1 MSASYDLP
9 HVDRLTVG
17 TVGPPGQRTFYLQA
31 RQGEQLVTL
40 KLEKSQVAALSER
53 LGSLL
58 QDNPAISAIPEFA
71 ETELEEPVLAEWAV
85 GTLGLSFDVDDD
97 LVVLVCEELTAAA
110 QEDDEDEDEDD
121 EEDEDEESRGAVAR
135 FGATRGQIAALAMRG
150 AQLVI
155 GGRPACPLCG
165 YPLDPRGHSCPRTN
179 GHRPPLT

>member
-31 RQGEQLVTL
+31 REGEQLVTL
-40 KLEKSQVAALSER
+40 KLEKSQVAALAER

-58 QDNPAISAIPEFA
+58 QDNPATSAIPEFA

-97 LVVLVCEELTAAA
+97 LVVLVCEELTAGGGVG
-110 QEDDEDEDEDD
+110 EEGDEGLGDDDD
-121 EEDEDEESRGAVAR
+121 DESRGAVAR

-155 GGRPACPLCG
+155 GGRPPCPLCG
-165 YPLDPRGHSCPRTN
+165 YPLDPRGHSCPKTN